1 MGSQENNFRH
11 EMSHYIANFTKCKFP
26 VWVELRGCPFVGFE
40 CKLRCAVPHHSHP
53 LSVSPTCSCRSA
65 FLLHFASFFPP
76 GDSDT
81 TWAYLHV
88 SPFQDKL
95 PRLVV
100 LQCQSSTTLKHS
112 VVTCFRSLSLASPSD
127 LNNMRSTEAHVECFL
142 SSLGLSDYLSTF
154 LSEGF
159 DTIEAVRDITEE
171 DLEQMQ
177 VKRGHRRVLQRA
189 LGKQSPT
196 NGLADPLSPAPQLQ
210 GPACSSHVPMSPP
223 PFNGEGR
230 LHREFTERRSSSAWE
245 HESSQSESSL
255 FTGMDPNLSPS
266 QATFDPKGFIQ
277 SESHHPSSVKFF
289 QPPNPKRRYR
299 RHPKPEFKKP
309 LSAYVMF
316 SNTVREQLKGQQISF
331 TEIART
337 VGERW
342 KTLERSAKEA
352 FEREASEQKDRWT
365 KSMLAYKRTHEYEQ
379 HRRYLQ
385 QFKDVQQARSA
396 AREAGPSRLSNLD
409 CSNTR
414 SLAMEWE
421 VNNDSR
427 EGSGGEA
434 EEGDDMLSH
443 SVNSSSAS
451 MSAVTENARYTNKYL
466 PDAFPSK
473 PPTPDASAYLLPPP
487 LLNNS
492 RTRPTIPNLC
502 TLDKHL
508 TESQTLF
515 FKSHTS
521 VRNNPGIW
529 GDTHTL

>member
-1 MGSQENNFRH
+1 
-11 EMSHYIANFTKCKFP
+11 
-26 VWVELRGCPFVGFE
+26 
-40 CKLRCAVPHHSHP
+40 
-53 LSVSPTCSCRSA
+53 
-65 FLLHFASFFPP
+65 
-76 GDSDT
+76 
-81 TWAYLHV
+81 
-88 SPFQDKL
+88 
-95 PRLVV
+95 
-100 LQCQSSTTLKHS
+100 
-112 VVTCFRSLSLASPSD
+112 
-127 LNNMRSTEAHVECFL
+127 MRSTEAHVECFL

-210 GPACSSHVPMSPP
+210 GPACSSHVPMSQ
-223 PFNGEGR
+223 
-230 LHREFTERRSSSAWE
+230 RRSSSAWE

-299 RHPKPEFKKP
+299 RHPKPDLNAPVGYPRRLDIFKPRRVYHLTFNLLQKKP

-342 KTLERSAKEA
+342 KTLERSAKETKQALTNRIPQA

-427 EGSGGEA
+427 EGSGGRRK
-434 EEGDDMLSH
+434 GDDMLSH

>member
-1 MGSQENNFRH
+1 
-11 EMSHYIANFTKCKFP
+11 
-26 VWVELRGCPFVGFE
+26 
-40 CKLRCAVPHHSHP
+40 
-53 LSVSPTCSCRSA
+53 
-65 FLLHFASFFPP
+65 
-76 GDSDT
+76 
-81 TWAYLHV
+81 
-88 SPFQDKL
+88 L

-142 SSLGLSDYLSTF
+142 SSLGLSDYLST
-154 LSEGF
+154 
-159 DTIEAVRDITEE
+159 AVRDITEE

-196 NGLADPLSPAPQLQ
+196 NGLADPLSRPQLQ

-289 QPPNPKRRYR
+289 QPPNPKGGTAVTQSLSSSFTFAINKVKKPLGLNAPVGYPRRLDIFKPR
-299 RHPKPEFKKP
+299 RVYHLTFNLLQKKP